1 MAERTKIIDIPNR
14 RSSHDIPTIKGGGIV
29 FYFAL
34 ILFFIFSQ
42 FDYPWFFAGITVV
55 TLLSMID
62 DIRHVPFYYRMAAHF
77 VAVTF
82 LMHELSL
89 FVGNEVWYIA
99 LVMIISSGIVN
110 AYNFMD
116 GINGMTGLYSL
127 VALITFWW
135 YNKMVDT
142 FVDGRLILFIIVGV
156 LVFLFYNL
164 RTKART
170 FAGDVGA
177 VSIAFIIIF
186 FLMQLIN
193 LKQNVIFILFLSVY
207 GVDTVLTIFIRIFN
221 KENIFQAHRSHLYQI
236 LVHNGGMSHI
246 RVSAYYAI
254 AQGVINVL
262 VISVADQRTSIQI
275 AYALMIL
282 LVLAVNYTVLRIRY
296 TRYITKEASN

>member
-1 MAERTKIIDIPNR
+1 M
-14 RSSHDIPTIKGGGIV
+14 
-29 FYFAL
+29 
-34 ILFFIFSQ
+34 
-42 FDYPWFFAGITVV
+42 
-55 TLLSMID
+55 
-62 DIRHVPFYYRMAAHF
+62 
-77 VAVTF
+77 
-82 LMHELSL
+82 